1 MFPAAVK
8 KQRTWGRFL
17 FMVRQ
22 GKGLQGIQELIVLCE
37 KTRILR
43 ISIH

>member
-1 MFPAAVK
+1 MFPAAVT
-8 KQRTWGRFL
+8 KQRTWSKFA

-22 GKGLQGIQELIVLCE
+22 GKGLQGIQELIVLSE
-37 KTRILR
+37 KNRILR